1 MIKVYFSPQRADNQ
15 IEYSFCG
22 EMVTARMDEIED
34 TFDFS
39 NLPDGE
45 LDRREDTQIKTIL
58 PVNPVISAKRIDG
71 LLYLELLNWIGKD
84 APYESRF
91 PEWVELP
98 LPEKVENGDD
108 AEEPKHEV
116 TIPWRSKEEIDA
128 ERRAVELAAQ
138 ESEERRARIKAAFNN
153 SLLKSGGVDLRD
165 VLRDMAMEMGLIN

>member
-22 EMVTARMDEIED
+22 ETVTARIGEAEN

-39 NLPDGE
+39 ALPDGE
-45 LDRREDTQIKTIL
+45 LNIEESIETTL
-58 PVNPVISAKRIDG
+58 PVCPIISAKRMDG

-98 LPEKVENGDD
+98 LPKRVVKK
-108 AEEPKHEV
+108 EESKHNAV
-116 TIPWRSKEEIDA
+116 IPWRTEQEIEAEKAARLAEER
-128 ERRAVELAAQ
+128 ER
-138 ESEERRARIKAAFNN
+138 EERRKRIREGLTTAKTEAE
-153 SLLKSGGVDLRD
+153 LRD
-165 VLRDMAMEMGLIN
+165 ILHDMAKELGII